1 MVSGKISK
9 WSDFSEIFSISFC
22 DIPGTINADGVTIG
36 GTFLNDDT
44 CLIPLSWIVPCLVL
58 D

>member
-1 MVSGKISK
+1 MSGKISK
-9 WSDFSEIFSISFC
+9 WNDFSEIFSISFR
-22 DIPGTINADGVTIG
+22 DIPGTINADGVTIE

-44 CLIPLSWIVPCLVL
+44 CLIPLSWIVPRLVL